1 MIQSITRGRSDVP
14 TLMLFHG
21 CRSNRSAACLLL
33 LAVCFTGLHTTPT
46 LIAQDDSAP
55 AEPSDP
61 LAIKLLEMDL
71 TATAKL
77 FARHDLDDDGALSKS
92 EYERLKWT
100 SEDIRPFDLNRSGDL
115 QQVEVTLKL
124 AAERER
130 AGIVQM
136 DSILADSYTKR
147 YDSNRDGKL
156 QLRELENNT
165 FSDQIESYD
174 RNSDDEL
181 SADELIRGLAF
192 ERKFRDELGVKGCD
206 QGGAM
211 ALINQGDLNG
221 DRQLGGDELDAVG
234 LDSATM
240 KFDRNDNESLSV
252 SELAE
257 YLADR
262 RMRMGMTPSDQLL
275 ARNVI
280 RRSDP
285 DGDGLVPANLFR
297 QADPDPDL
305 GSPDENGDGLLSLL
319 EIETYLAK
327 QRKLLGFDDESA
339 NRASILIARNDSN
352 GDRKLSK
359 AELKASGANRDSPLF
374 PEKLSLIDQ
383 DGDAAIDMK
392 ELARFIQKT
401 RRP

>member
-1 MIQSITRGRSDVP
+1 MP
-14 TLMLFHG
+14 TLILSHC
-21 CRSNRSAACLLL
+21 CRSNRSSAWLLVL
-33 LAVCFTGLHTTPT
+33 LACVAGLDATPS
-46 LIAQDDSAP
+46 LVAQDDGTRSEP
-55 AEPSDP
+55 ADP
-61 LAIKLLEMDL
+61 LSIKLLEMDL

-92 EYERLKWT
+92 ECERLKWT
-100 SEDIRPFDLNRSGDL
+100 SEEIRPFDLNRSGDL
-115 QQVEVTLKL
+115 QHVEVTLKL
-124 AAERER
+124 ATEREN

-136 DSILADSYTKR
+136 DSILADRYTKR

-156 QLRELENNT
+156 QLRELEDNT
-165 FSDQIESYD
+165 FSDQIDSYD

-181 SADELIRGLAF
+181 SPEELIRGLAF

-211 ALINQGDLNG
+211 SLINQGDANG
-221 DRQLGGDELDAVG
+221 DRQLGGDELETVG
-234 LDSATM
+234 LDAATM
-240 KFDRNDNESLSV
+240 KFDRNDSESLSV

-280 RRSDP
+280 RRADQ
-285 DGDGLVPANLFR
+285 DGDGLVSADRFR
-297 QADPDPDL
+297 QADSDLDL
-305 GSPDENGDGLLSLL
+305 GSPDENGDGNLSLL
-319 EIETYLAK
+319 EMETYLAK
-327 QRKLLGFDDESA
+327 QRQRLGFDDEA
-339 NRASILIARNDSN
+339 AKRASILIARNDSN

-359 AELKASGANRDSPLF
+359 AELVASGANRDSPLS
-374 PEKLSLIDQ
+374 PQKLSLVDQ

-401 RRP
+401 K

>member
-1 MIQSITRGRSDVP
+1 M
-14 TLMLFHG
+14 
-21 CRSNRSAACLLL
+21 

-55 AEPSDP
+55 AEPLS
-61 LAIKLLEMDL
+61 IKLLEMDL

-136 DSILADSYTKR
+136 DSILADRYTKR

-221 DRQLGGDELDAVG
+221 DRQLGGDELGAVD

-297 QADPDPDL
+297 QADPDPDPDL

>member
-1 MIQSITRGRSDVP
+1 MNTRLSYLRS
-14 TLMLFHG
+14 
-21 CRSNRSAACLLL
+21 RSNGSTTCLFLIVACLVLRV
-33 LAVCFTGLHTTPT
+33 ATSSVF
-46 LIAQDDSAP
+46 AQDVSH
-55 AEPSDP
+55 ESMSEDP

-71 TATAKL
+71 IAASRTFTK
-77 FARHDLDDDGALSKS
+77 HDLDDDGTLSKS
-92 EYERLKWT
+92 ECERLNWS

-115 QQVEVTLKL
+115 QHVEVTLKF
-124 AAERER
+124 AAERVE

-136 DSILADSYTKR
+136 DSILADRYTAR

-156 QLRELENNT
+156 QLSELENNT
-165 FSDQIESYD
+165 FSDQIDSYD

-181 SADELIRGLAF
+181 SPDELIRGLAF

-211 ALINQGDLNG
+211 SLINRGDGNG
-221 DRQLGGDELDAVG
+221 DRQLASGELEGID

-240 KFDRNDNESLSV
+240 KFDRNENQRLSV

-280 RRSDP
+280 RKADQ

-297 QADPDPDL
+297 QADSDTDL
-305 GSPDENGDGLLSLL
+305 GSPDENGDGSLSLL
-319 EIETYLAK
+319 EMETYLAK
-327 QRKLLGFDDESA
+327 RRKRLGFDDDA
-339 NRASILIARNDSN
+339 AQRASILITRNDSN
-352 GDRKLSK
+352 ADRKLSK
-359 AELKASGANRDSPLF
+359 VGVDCQRGKPRQPSFTAK
-374 PEKLSLIDQ
+374 I
-383 DGDAAIDMK
+383 
-392 ELARFIQKT
+392 
-401 RRP
+401 

>member
-1 MIQSITRGRSDVP
+1 MK
-14 TLMLFHG
+14 MLVL
-21 CRSNRSAACLLL
+21 CLAGFIVTPSLL
-33 LAVCFTGLHTTPT
+33 G
-46 LIAQDDSAP
+46 QDDSSQS
-55 AEPSDP
+55 ESVDP
-61 LAIKLLEMDL
+61 LTITLLEMDL

-77 FARHDLDDDGALSKS
+77 FARHDLDDDGTLSKS
-92 EYERLKWT
+92 EFERLDWT
-100 SEDIRPFDLNRSGDL
+100 GETIRPFDLNRSGDL

-136 DSILADSYTKR
+136 DSILADRYTKR

-156 QLRELENNT
+156 QLRELEDNM
-165 FSDQIESYD
+165 FSDQIDSYD

-181 SADELIRGLAF
+181 SPDELIRGLAF

-211 ALINQGDLNG
+211 GLINQGDADGN
-221 DRQLGGDELDAVG
+221 RQLSGDELKAVG

-240 KFDRNDNESLSV
+240 KFDRNNDETLSV

-262 RMRMGMTPSDQLL
+262 RMRMGLTPSDQLL

-297 QADPDPDL
+297 QGDSDLDL
-305 GSPDENGDGLLSLL
+305 GSPDENGDGSLSLL
-319 EIETYLAK
+319 EMETYLAK
-327 QRKLLGFDDESA
+327 QRKRLGFDDEA
-339 NRASILIARNDSN
+339 AKRASILIARNDSD

-359 AELKASGANRDSPLF
+359 AELVASGADRDSPLS
-374 PEKLSLIDQ
+374 PQKLSLIDQ
-383 DGDAAIDMK
+383 DNDAAIDMQ

>member
-1 MIQSITRGRSDVP
+1 MP
-14 TLMLFHG
+14 TLMPSHC
-21 CRSNRSAACLLL
+21 CRSNRPPAWLLVLLDCAA
-33 LAVCFTGLHTTPT
+33 GLHAAPS
-46 LIAQDDSAP
+46 LLAQDDGTPPS
-55 AEPSDP
+55 EPSEP
-61 LAIKLLEMDL
+61 LSIKLLEMDL

-77 FARHDLDDDGALSKS
+77 FARHDLDDDGTLSKS
-92 EYERLKWT
+92 EYERLTWT

-136 DSILADSYTKR
+136 DSILADRYTKR

-156 QLRELENNT
+156 QLRELDNNT

-192 ERKFRDELGVKGCD
+192 ERRFRDELGVKGCD

-211 ALINQGDLNG
+211 ALINQGDLKG
-221 DRQLGGDELDAVG
+221 DRQLGGDELGAVG

-285 DGDGLVPANLFR
+285 DGDGLVPATLFR
-297 QADPDPDL
+297 QADSDPAL

-327 QRKLLGFDDESA
+327 KRKLLGFDDESA

-359 AELKASGANRDSPLF
+359 SELTTSGADRDSPLS
-374 PEKLSLIDQ
+374 PQKLSQIDQ

-401 RRP
+401 RRR